1 LGIGVDDESREQPP
15 ASAAAAASTTS
26 ARVGRIMSRDLGQKV
41 ADRSGISYY
50 DGARVKRLDGKIA
63 IVTGGARGIGRA
75 IVETFAAEGATVA
88 VFDVDESGAQDVARD
103 LAGRGFAVEAHG
115 VDVTTERSVA
125 DGVRRVLDRH
135 RRVDVLVNNAGV
147 NAYFDATTMTLE
159 EWQSVFAVDLTGAWL
174 CAKHVLP
181 GMVAQGHGAI
191 VNIASIHASL
201 SLALDYAPRGIRV
214 NVVSPGWTQTH
225 LVEEW
230 FARQPDPHAARA
242 AVVGAHPLQRI
253 ASPREIANVV
263 AFVASDDASAMTGAE
278 VSVDCGLGARFAT

>member
-1 LGIGVDDESREQPP
+1 
-15 ASAAAAASTTS
+15 
-26 ARVGRIMSRDLGQKV
+26 M

-75 IVETFAAEGATVA
+75 IVETFAAEGAAVA
-88 VFDVDESGAQDVARD
+88 AFDVDDRGAQDAARD
-103 LAGRGFAVEAHG
+103 LTGRGLDVEAHG

-125 DGVRRVLDRH
+125 EGVRRVLDR
-135 RRVDVLVNNAGV
+135 RGRVDVLVNNAGV
-147 NAYFDATTMTLE
+147 NAYFDATTMTLD

-181 GMVAQGHGAI
+181 GMVARGHGAI

-201 SLALDYAPRGIRV
+201 TIAGMFPYAAAKSGLVGLTRSLALDYAPRGIRV

-230 FARQPDPHAARA
+230 FARQPDPHAAKS
-242 AVVGAHPLQRI
+242 AVVGAHPLRRI
-253 ASPREIANVV
+253 ASAQEIANVV
-263 AFVASDDASAMTGAE
+263 AFVASDEASAMTGAE
-278 VSVDCGLGARFAT
+278 ISVDCGLGARFAT